1 MQQTDTFNKK
11 KEPMKKVFQLMLLCA
26 VMLTGFS
33 SCQREVM
40 YTVTNQTGARVE
52 LFIYEYNEANESINS
67 RNLAFVDNESRV
79 FTAAKDAVKIKLYVP
94 IIDAWV
100 NQVFYLEENLEA
112 TIMGS
117 TIMTTEEP

>member
-1 MQQTDTFNKK
+1 
-11 KEPMKKVFQLMLLCA
+11 MLLCA

-100 NQVFYLEENLEA
+100 NQVFYLEENLEV